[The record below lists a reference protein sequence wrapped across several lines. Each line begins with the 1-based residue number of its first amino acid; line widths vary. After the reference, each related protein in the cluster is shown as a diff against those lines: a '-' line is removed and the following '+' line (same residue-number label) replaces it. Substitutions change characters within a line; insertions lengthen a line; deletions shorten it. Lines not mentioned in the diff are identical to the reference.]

1 MKELE
6 GEWKSQKFMSS
17 YSSLASGMLKRL
29 QIRLNLD
36 FWTLG
41 SLLIAAIVLLPVFA
55 VIVLAMFP
63 TENIWPHLLDTVLP
77 GYIRTTLWLMLGV
90 CVGTFIIGTGT
101 AWLVS
106 MCRFPGRGVFEWALL
121 IPLAMPA
128 YVVAYVYTDLLEF
141 SGPIQSMLRDTF
153 GWRTPRDYWFPDIRS
168 LGGAITMMV
177 LVLYPYVYLLS
188 RAAFMEQSVTMLEAS
203 RTLGCSPWQSFVR
216 VGLPIA
222 RPSIVVGVILALME
236 ALNDFGTVD
245 YFAVRTLTAGIFN
258 VWLHMRNLGGGAQ
271 IAVVL
276 LIFIVV
282 LILIERMARR
292 KKRYHTS
299 TRSTPPVRIQ
309 LKGWKAWG
317 AVIACSLPILFG
329 IVIPGGQLVIYSLSH
344 YEASWAAGFPVYAR
358 NSLMLSGIA
367 AFIAVALGLFL
378 AYAGRLGR
386 GPLLTGCLRMV
397 SLGYAVPGAVLAVGI
412 LFPFGY
418 FDNFIDDLMR
428 EYFGISTG
436 LLLSGTVFILI
447 YAYVARFLALSYGT
461 MEAGLTRIRPNL
473 DGAARTLGRT
483 PAGVLRDVHVPILRG
498 SLGTA
503 AILVFVDTM
512 KELPATLVLRPFNF
526 DTLATH
532 VYQYAKDEQIEL
544 AALGS
549 LSIVLVGLIPTLLLS
564 YTISQSRS
572 GGNTP

>member
-1 MKELE
+1 
-6 GEWKSQKFMSS
+6 MSS
-17 YSSLASGMLKRL
+17 HTSSIFGFFSRL
-29 QIRLNLD
+29 RLRANLD
-36 FWTLG
+36 FWTVG

-55 VIVLAMFP
+55 VIILAMFP
-63 TENIWPHLLDTVLP
+63 TENIWPHLLSTVLP
-77 GYIRTTLWLMLGV
+77 GYIRNTLWLMLGV
-90 CVGTFIIGTGT
+90 CIGTFVIGTGT
-101 AWLVS
+101 AWLVT
-106 MCRFPGRGVFEWALL
+106 MCRFPGRRIFEWALL

-128 YVVAYVYTDLLEF
+128 YVIAYVYTDLLEY
-141 SGPIQSMLRDTF
+141 SGPLQSMLRETF
-153 GWRTPRDYWFPDIRS
+153 GWRTPRDYWFPNIRS
-168 LGGAITMMV
+168 LGGAISMMV

-188 RAAFMEQSVTMLEAS
+188 RAAFLEQSATMLEAS
-203 RTLGCSPWQSFVR
+203 RTLGCSSWQSFVR

-282 LILIERMARR
+282 LILIERIARR
-292 KKRYHTS
+292 KKRYHSATKS
-299 TRSTPPVRIQ
+299 IAPPKIQ
-309 LKGWKAWG
+309 LDGWKAVL
-317 AVIACSLPILFG
+317 AFIACSLPILLG
-329 IVIPGGQLVIYSLSH
+329 IVIPGGQLISYSITH
-344 YEASWAAGFPVYAR
+344 YEASISAGFAVYAR
-358 NSLMLSGIA
+358 NSLMLSTMA
-367 AFIAVALGLFL
+367 AFVAVSLGLFL
-378 AYAGRLGR
+378 AYAGRLGK
-386 GPLLTGCLRMV
+386 GPLLSSCLRLV

-412 LFPFGY
+412 LYPFGY
-418 FDNFIDDLMR
+418 FDNFIDAIMR
-428 EYFGISTG
+428 ERFGVSTG
-436 LLLSGTVFILI
+436 LLFSGSMFILV

-483 PAGVLRDVHVPILRG
+483 PSGVLRDVHVPILRG

-526 DTLATH
+526 NTLATH
-532 VYQYAKDEQIEL
+532 VYQYAKDEQIEI

-549 LSIVLVGLIPTLLLS
+549 LTIVLVGLIPTLLLS
-564 YTISQSRS
+564 YTISQGRS
-572 GGNTP
+572 GVKTK

>member
-1 MKELE
+1 M
-6 GEWKSQKFMSS
+6 
-17 YSSLASGMLKRL
+17 
-29 QIRLNLD
+29 
-36 FWTLG
+36 
-41 SLLIAAIVLLPVFA
+41 IAAIVLLPIFA
-55 VIVLAMFP
+55 VIILAMFP
-63 TENIWPHLLDTVLP
+63 TENIWPHLLSTVLP
-77 GYIRTTLWLMLGV
+77 GYIINTLWLMFGV
-90 CVGTFIIGTGT
+90 CIGTFILGTGT
-101 AWLVS
+101 AWLVTL
-106 MCRFPGRGVFEWALL
+106 CRFPGRKIFEWALL

-128 YVVAYVYTDLLEF
+128 YVIAYIYTDLLEY
-141 SGPIQSMLRDTF
+141 SGPVQSLLRETF
-153 GWRTPRDYWFPDIRS
+153 GWRTPRDYWFPEIRS

-188 RAAFMEQSVTMLEAS
+188 RSAFMEQSSTMLEAS
-203 RTLGCSPWQSFVR
+203 RTLGCSSWQSFVR

-236 ALNDFGTVD
+236 TLNDFGTVD

-276 LIFIVV
+276 LLFIVV

-292 KKRYHTS
+292 KKRYHTP
-299 TRSTPPVRIQ
+299 TRSQPPQRIQ
-309 LKGWKAWG
+309 LTGWKAKG
-317 AVIACSLPILFG
+317 AVVACFLPILFG
-329 IVIPGGQLVIYSLSH
+329 ILLPGSVLVSYSLSY
-344 YEASWAAGFPVYAR
+344 YEASIAAGFPTYAF
-358 NSLMLSGIA
+358 NSLILSAIA
-367 AFIAVALGLFL
+367 AFVAVLLGLFL
-378 AYAGRLGR
+378 AYAGRLGK
-386 GPLLTGCLRMV
+386 GPVLSTCLRMV

-412 LFPFGY
+412 LYPFGY
-418 FDNFIDDLMR
+418 LDNFIDAFMTDK
-428 EYFGISTG
+428 FGISTG
-436 LLLSGTVFILI
+436 LLFSGSIFILVF
-447 YAYVARFLALSYGT
+447 AYVARFLALSYGT

-483 PAGVLRDVHVPILRG
+483 PAGVLRDIHVPILKG

-549 LSIVLVGLIPTLLLS
+549 LTIVLVGLIPTLLLS
-564 YTISQSRS
+564 YTISHSRS
-572 GGNTP
+572 GENKG